1 MKKDKQKQDIHLYSA
16 RIWPKGFV
24 VPENNDPLGSYTGVA
39 TDPYE
44 TPVQD
49 ADDL

>member
-1 MKKDKQKQDIHLYSA
+1 MKNKRYFPIL
-16 RIWPKGFV
+16 
-24 VPENNDPLGSYTGVA
+24 VPGGPMAQGGLDPTVTDPLGSYTGVPK
-39 TDPYE
+39 DPYE